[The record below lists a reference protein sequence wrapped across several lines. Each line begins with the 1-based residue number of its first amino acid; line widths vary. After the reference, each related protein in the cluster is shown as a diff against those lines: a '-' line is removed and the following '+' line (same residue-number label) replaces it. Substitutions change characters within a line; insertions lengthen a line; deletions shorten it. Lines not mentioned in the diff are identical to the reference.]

1 MCTGALS
8 IVCVVVFPIRNV
20 FFMRIWNFRDAMQ
33 VCVSQC
39 PPFDIDTAQQAKDF
53 AVQYNSKLCHYKI
66 DVDDYDD
73 TTLYTDHGPCPKLS
87 VFKR

>member
-1 MCTGALS
+1 M
-8 IVCVVVFPIRNV
+8 VFEIRNV
-20 FFMRIWNFRDAMQ
+20 FFMRILNFRDAMQ

-53 AVQYNSKLCHYKI
+53 AIQHNSRLCRYDI
-66 DVDDYDD
+66 EVDDYHK
-73 TTLYTDHGPCPKLS
+73 TELYTDHGPCPKLS